1 MVLLLTL
8 GMYFGCCNP
17 MNAQQKPPANQN
29 PKRESMDKARS
40 TEWSSWP
47 SQSAVQTMIAQYGDP
62 AEVSSEG
69 AVWYDQGPYK
79 RIRVMRNGS
88 DASRQNY
95 TEYTIAYP
103 KMRKKRL
110 KELMAFDNAIVVNK
124 PAREVSVRYDLES
137 QNVRS
142 LELSRDILDGTT
154 TAQEA
159 RMTFDQ
165 DMARDATNAT
175 YKKGTQSPPAR
186 DKVPY
191 SEKPVKSTEMT
202 RDSIGSAYNK
212 GTQTPRNRDSVSYSE
227 NRKNSTEMT
236 RDTMGNT
243 YKKGTQM
250 PRTSRDS
257 VPHSDKHM
265 NSTTMRNATNGQG
278 SEGEMLAFLAAVN
291 HHEIDAAAAAKSK
304 KISARVSEYAT
315 MLSEHHSSNLEKT
328 LALGD
333 SINIEP
339 QETESIKE
347 FKKKGNQE
355 LTKLAALEGT
365 GFESAYLDAMIKG
378 HTEVLAWIDS
388 KSITSTKSEALKA
401 HLDETRM
408 QIAMHLEEAKKL
420 RDNK

>member
-1 MVLLLTL
+1 MVFLLSL

-17 MNAQQKPPANQN
+17 MKAQQKPPPTQ
-29 PKRESMDKARS
+29 PTKRETMDNTPKAD
-40 TEWSSWP
+40 WSSWA
-47 SQSAVQTMIAQYGDP
+47 SHSAVQTMIAQYGDP

-110 KELMAFDNAIVVNK
+110 KELMIFDNAIVVNK

-142 LELSRDILDGTT
+142 LELTRDILDGTT

-159 RMTFDQ
+159 RMAFDQ
-165 DMARDATNAT
+165 EMARDATNAT
-175 YKKGTQSPPAR
+175 YKKGTQLPPLR
-186 DKVPY
+186 DNVPY
-191 SEKPVKSTEMT
+191 SEKPMKSTEMT
-202 RDSIGSAYNK
+202 RDTIGSPYSK
-212 GTQTPRNRDSVSYSE
+212 GTQAPRNRDSVSYSGKS
-227 NRKNSTEMT
+227 KNSTEMT
-236 RDTMGNT
+236 RDTMGSV
-243 YKKGTQM
+243 YKKGTQI
-250 PRTSRDS
+250 PRTRDS
-257 VPHSDKHM
+257 VPYSEKPK
-265 NSTTMRNATNGQG
+265 NPTNLRNAPNGQN
-278 SEGEMLAFLAAVN
+278 SEGEILAFLAAVN
-291 HHEIDAAAAAKSK
+291 QHEIDAAAAAKSK
-304 KISARVSEYAT
+304 EISEQVSEYAM
-315 MLSEHHSSNLEKT
+315 MLSDHHSSNLEKT
-328 LALGD
+328 MALSD

-347 FKKKGNQE
+347 FKKKGKEE
-355 LTKLAALEGT
+355 LTKLAALEGK

-388 KSITSTKSEALKA
+388 KWTTSTKSEALKA
-401 HLDETRM
+401 HLDETRI

>member
-1 MVLLLTL
+1 MVFLLTL

-17 MNAQQKPPANQN
+17 MKAQQTPPPNQP
-29 PKRESMDKARS
+29 PKRESMDNAQKAD
-40 TEWSSWP
+40 WSSWP
-47 SQSAVQTMIAQYGDP
+47 SQSAVQTMVTQYGDP

-69 AVWYDQGPYK
+69 AIWYDQGPYK

-110 KELMAFDNAIVVNK
+110 KELMAFDNAIVVDK
-124 PAREVSVRYDLES
+124 QAREVSVRYDLES

-142 LELSRDILDGTT
+142 LELTRDILEGNT

-159 RMTFDQ
+159 RMAFDQ
-165 DMARDATNAT
+165 EMARDAANTT

-186 DKVPY
+186 DNVPY
-191 SEKPVKSTEMT
+191 SEKPVKSPEMT
-202 RDSIGSAYNK
+202 RDTIGSAYNK
-212 GTQTPRNRDSVSYSE
+212 GTQTPRNWDSVSYSE
-227 NRKNSTEMT
+227 
-236 RDTMGNT
+236 
-243 YKKGTQM
+243 
-250 PRTSRDS
+250 
-257 VPHSDKHM
+257 KHM
-265 NSTTMRNATNGQG
+265 NSTTMRNAPNGQG
-278 SEGEMLAFLAAVN
+278 SEGEILAFLAAVN

-304 KISARVSEYAT
+304 KISARVSEYAM
-315 MLSEHHSSNLEKT
+315 MLNDHHSSNLEKT
-328 LALGD
+328 LALGQ

-347 FKKKGNQE
+347 FKKKGNEE

>member
-17 MNAQQKPPANQN
+17 MKAQQKPPANQT

-142 LELSRDILDGTT
+142 LELTRDILDGNT

-175 YKKGTQSPPAR
+175 YKKGTQSPPVR
-186 DKVPY
+186 DNVPY
-191 SEKPVKSTEMT
+191 SEKPKKSTEMT
-202 RDSIGSAYNK
+202 RDTIGNAYN
-212 GTQTPRNRDSVSYSE
+212 
-227 NRKNSTEMT
+227 
-236 RDTMGNT
+236 
-243 YKKGTQM
+243 KGTQM
-250 PRTSRDS
+250 PRTNRDS
-257 VPHSDKHM
+257 VPYFDKHM
-265 NSTTMRNATNGQG
+265 NSATMTNTPNGHD

-304 KISARVSEYAT
+304 KISAQVSEYAM
-315 MLSEHHSSNLEKT
+315 MLSEHHSSNLKKT

-339 QETESIKE
+339 QETESIKA
-347 FKKKGNQE
+347 FKKKGNEE

-401 HLDETRM
+401 YLDETRT